1 MAIPVSGNSGL
12 FTIQA
17 PASVTLDSPNSG
29 SYAHNQNI
37 SISWTKS
44 GFTQNIDLYWTT
56 GTTFATTNN
65 ILINQSGS
73 SFSWNVPSS
82 LAGTSIYIWVRKTS
96 DSTVKDRSDSSIS
109 ITSASFTQTP
119 SDSANISEDTPT
131 STTTRWKFVETASDS
146 ANISEST
153 PTSSTKPWKYVVGD
167 DANLTED
174 APSADTSHQWKFQE
188 EPGDSADISEDTPTS
203 STKLWKHTP
212 DDEAR
217 LSEDTPSANT
227 SHQWKFQEEPDDEAR
242 LSEDT
247 PSANTS
253 HQWKFQ
259 EEPDDDANITE
270 DTSSTQKLWK
280 HLADDQAD
288 LSEAPVGEAQKLWKH
303 LPDEQADLSEAPL
316 GEAQK
321 LWKHLIPETANVSED
336 AITSAQ
342 KIWKH
347 IISETIAIT
356 EEEPG
361 DLYLSQPGDFSSF
374 TEDFSA
380 QVLKGLELHKFDP
393 SGTESFGI
401 LRKSGWL
408 KASDLN
414 TNSILRKISLRY
426 NSQDP
431 ITVNIYADGD
441 EVNPVFT
448 KTAPSQTGEELFNKS
463 FRVGRRA
470 KYFMVE
476 LLTGETANYDTTIAS
491 LEVKVDG

>member
-1 MAIPVSGNSGL
+1 MAFSATGQSGN
-12 FTIQA
+12 FTITN

-37 SISWTKS
+37 SISWSKTD
-44 GFTQNIDLYWTT
+44 FTANIDLYWTT

-82 LAGTSIYIWVRKTS
+82 LVGTSIYIWVRKTS
-96 DSTVKDRSDSSIS
+96 DSTVKDRSNSSIAITS
-109 ITSASFTQTP
+109 ITVTQTP
-119 SDSANISEDTPT
+119 SDSANISESTPT
-131 STTTRWKFVETASDS
+131 STTTRWKFVETFDDD
-146 ANISEST
+146 ANITEDT
-153 PTSSTKPWKYVVGD
+153 PTSSTKPWKHIIPD
-167 DANLTED
+167 DAN
-174 APSADTSHQWKFQE
+174 
-188 EPGDSADISEDTPTS
+188 I
-203 STKLWKHTP
+203 
-212 DDEAR
+212 
-217 LSEDTPSANT
+217 SEDTPSANT
-227 SHQWKFQEEPDDEAR
+227 SHQWKFQEEPGDEAR

-253 HQWKFQ
+253 YQWKFQ
-259 EEPDDDANITE
+259 EEPGDDANISE
-270 DTSSTQKLWK
+270 DTPTSSQKLWK
-280 HLADDQAD
+280 HIVPPDSAN
-288 LSEAPVGEAQKLWKH
+288 LSE
-303 LPDEQADLSEAPL
+303 DSL

-321 LWKHLIPETANVSED
+321 LWKHIVPDTASLSEDSLGEAQKLWKHIIPDTANVSED
-336 AITSAQ
+336 AITTAQ

-361 DLYLSQPGDFSSF
+361 DIFLSEPGDFSSF
-374 TEDFSA
+374 TEDFSS
-380 QVLKGLELHKFDP
+380 QILKGLSLQKFDP

-414 TNSILRKISLRY
+414 RNSILRKISLRY

>member
-1 MAIPVSGNSGL
+1 MPISVTGTSGQFS
-12 FTIQA
+12 IQA
-17 PASVTLDSPNSG
+17 PSSVTLDSPNSG
-29 SYAHNQNI
+29 SYAHNQSI

-56 GTTFATTNN
+56 GTTFSTSNN
-65 ILINQSGS
+65 ILFNSALS
-73 SFSWNVPSS
+73 SFGWNIPSS
-82 LAGTSIYIWVRKTS
+82 LVGTSIYIWVRKTS
-96 DSTVKDRSDSSIS
+96 DSTVKDRSNSSIAITS
-109 ITSASFTQTP
+109 ITVTQTP

-131 STTTRWKFVETASDS
+131 STTTRWKFVETFGDD
-146 ANISEST
+146 ANITEDT
-153 PTSSTKPWKYVVGD
+153 PSSSTKPWKHIIPD
-167 DANLTED
+167 DAN
-174 APSADTSHQWKFQE
+174 
-188 EPGDSADISEDTPTS
+188 I
-203 STKLWKHTP
+203 
-212 DDEAR
+212 
-217 LSEDTPSANT
+217 SEDTPSANT
-227 SHQWKFQEEPDDEAR
+227 SHQWKFQEEPGDEAR

-253 HQWKFQ
+253 YQWKFQ
-259 EEPDDDANITE
+259 EEPEDDANISE
-270 DTSSTQKLWK
+270 DTPTSSQKLWK
-280 HLADDQAD
+280 HIVPPDSAN
-288 LSEAPVGEAQKLWKH
+288 LSE
-303 LPDEQADLSEAPL
+303 DSL

-321 LWKHLIPETANVSED
+321 LWKHIVPPDAVGLSED
-336 AITSAQ
+336 SLGEAQ
-342 KIWKH
+342 KLWKH

-361 DLYLSQPGDFSSF
+361 DLYLSEAGDFSSF
-374 TEDFSA
+374 TEDFSS

-414 TNSILRKISLRY
+414 NNSILRDISLRY

-431 ITVNIYADGD
+431 ITVNIYTDGD
-441 EVNPVFT
+441 EANPVFT
-448 KTAPSQTGEELFNKS
+448 KIAPTQTGEELFNKS

>member
-1 MAIPVSGNSGL
+1 MAFSATGQSGN
-12 FTIQA
+12 FTITN

-37 SISWTKS
+37 SISWSKTD
-44 GFTQNIDLYWTT
+44 FTANIDLYWTT

-82 LAGTSIYIWVRKTS
+82 LVGTSIYIWVRKTS
-96 DSTVKDRSDSSIS
+96 DSTVKDRSNSSIAITS
-109 ITSASFTQTP
+109 ITVTQTP
-119 SDSANISEDTPT
+119 SDSANISESTPT
-131 STTTRWKFVETASDS
+131 STTTRWKFVETFDDD
-146 ANISEST
+146 ANITEDT
-153 PTSSTKPWKYVVGD
+153 PTSSTKPWKHIIPD
-167 DANLTED
+167 DAN
-174 APSADTSHQWKFQE
+174 
-188 EPGDSADISEDTPTS
+188 I
-203 STKLWKHTP
+203 
-212 DDEAR
+212 
-217 LSEDTPSANT
+217 SEDTPSANT
-227 SHQWKFQEEPDDEAR
+227 SHQWKFQEEPGDEAR

-253 HQWKFQ
+253 YQWKFQ
-259 EEPDDDANITE
+259 EEPGDDANISE
-270 DTSSTQKLWK
+270 DTPTSSQKLWK
-280 HLADDQAD
+280 HIVPPDSAN
-288 LSEAPVGEAQKLWKH
+288 LSE
-303 LPDEQADLSEAPL
+303 DSL

-321 LWKHLIPETANVSED
+321 LWKHIVPDTASLSEDSLGEAQKLWKHIIPDTANVSED
-336 AITSAQ
+336 AITTAQ

-361 DLYLSQPGDFSSF
+361 DIFLSEPGDFSSF
-374 TEDFSA
+374 TEDFNA
-380 QVLKGLELHKFDP
+380 QILKGLSLQKFDP

-414 TNSILRKISLRY
+414 RNSILRKISLRY

>member
-1 MAIPVSGNSGL
+1 MAFNVSAVSGN
-12 FTIQA
+12 FTIA
-17 PASVTLDSPNSG
+17 DASSVTLDSPNSG
-29 SYAHNQNI
+29 SYAHNQSI
-37 SISWTKS
+37 TISWTKS
-44 GFTQNIDLYWTT
+44 NFSENIDLYWTA

-65 ILINQSGS
+65 ILFNSALS
-73 SFSWNVPSS
+73 SFGWNVPSS
-82 LAGTSIYIWVRKTS
+82 LSGTSIYIWVRKTS
-96 DSTVKDRSDSSIS
+96 DSTVTDRSNSSIS

-119 SDSANISEDTPT
+119 TDTANLSEDTPT
-131 STTTRWKFVETASDS
+131 SSTTRWKFVETASDS

-167 DANLTED
+167 DANISEST
-174 APSADTSHQWKFQE
+174 PTADTSHQWKFQE
-188 EPGDSADISEDTPTS
+188 EPGDNANISEDTPTS
-203 STKLWKHTP
+203 ALKLWKHIVP
-212 DDEAR
+212 DTAN
-217 LSEDTPSANT
+217 LSEDSLGE
-227 SHQWKFQEEPDDEAR
+227 S
-242 LSEDT
+242 
-247 PSANTS
+247 
-253 HQWKFQ
+253 
-259 EEPDDDANITE
+259 
-270 DTSSTQKLWK
+270 QKLWK
-280 HLADDQAD
+280 HII
-288 LSEAPVGEAQKLWKH
+288 
-303 LPDEQADLSEAPL
+303 PD
-316 GEAQK
+316 
-321 LWKHLIPETANVSED
+321 TANVSED
-336 AITSAQ
+336 SISTAQ
-342 KIWKH
+342 KLWKH

-361 DLYLSQPGDFSSF
+361 DLYLSEPGDFSAF

-414 TNSILRKISLRY
+414 NNSILRDISLRY
-426 NSQDP
+426 SSQDP

-463 FRVGRRA
+463 YRVGRRA

-476 LLTGETANYDTTIAS
+476 LLTGATANYNTTIAS

>member
-1 MAIPVSGNSGL
+1 MAFSATGQSGN
-12 FTIQA
+12 FTITN

-37 SISWTKS
+37 SISWSKTD
-44 GFTQNIDLYWTT
+44 FTANIDLYWTT

-82 LAGTSIYIWVRKTS
+82 LVGTSIYIWVRKTS
-96 DSTVKDRSDSSIS
+96 DSTVKDRSNSSIAITS
-109 ITSASFTQTP
+109 ITVTQTP
-119 SDSANISEDTPT
+119 SDSANISESTPT
-131 STTTRWKFVETASDS
+131 STTTRWKFVETFDDD
-146 ANISEST
+146 ANITEDPPS
-153 PTSSTKPWKYVVGD
+153 SSTKPWKHIIPD
-167 DANLTED
+167 DAN
-174 APSADTSHQWKFQE
+174 
-188 EPGDSADISEDTPTS
+188 I
-203 STKLWKHTP
+203 
-212 DDEAR
+212 
-217 LSEDTPSANT
+217 SEDTPSANT
-227 SHQWKFQEEPDDEAR
+227 SHQWKFQEEPGDEAR

-253 HQWKFQ
+253 YQWKFQ
-259 EEPDDDANITE
+259 EEPGDDANISE
-270 DTSSTQKLWK
+270 DTPTSSQKLWK
-280 HLADDQAD
+280 HIVPPDSAN
-288 LSEAPVGEAQKLWKH
+288 LSE
-303 LPDEQADLSEAPL
+303 DSL

-321 LWKHLIPETANVSED
+321 LWKHIVPDTASLSEDSLGESQKLWKHIIPDTANVSED
-336 AITSAQ
+336 AITTAQ

-361 DLYLSQPGDFSSF
+361 DIFLSEPGDFSSF
-374 TEDFSA
+374 TEDFSS
-380 QVLKGLELHKFDP
+380 QILKGLSLQKFDP

-414 TNSILRKISLRY
+414 RNSILRKISLRY

>member
-1 MAIPVSGNSGL
+1 MAFTATGQSGN
-12 FTIQA
+12 FTITPA
-17 PASVTLDSPNSG
+17 PSVTLDSPNSG
-29 SYAHNQNI
+29 TYAHNQNI
-37 SISWTKS
+37 SISWSKS
-44 GFTQNIDLYWTT
+44 NFTENIDLYWTT

-65 ILINQSGS
+65 ILVNQSGS

-82 LAGTSIYIWVRKTS
+82 LADTSIYIWVRKTS
-96 DSTVKDRSDSSIS
+96 DSTVKDRSNSSIS
-109 ITSASFTQTP
+109 ITGAVFTQTP
-119 SDSANISEDTPT
+119 ADTANLSEDTPTSDTTVRWMFQEEPVDSANLSEDTPTSSTKPWKHIIGEDANIAEDTPTADTSYQWKFQEEPGDDANISEDTPT
-131 STTTRWKFVETASDS
+131 SS
-146 ANISEST
+146 
-153 PTSSTKPWKYVVGD
+153 
-167 DANLTED
+167 
-174 APSADTSHQWKFQE
+174 
-188 EPGDSADISEDTPTS
+188 
-203 STKLWKHTP
+203 
-212 DDEAR
+212 
-217 LSEDTPSANT
+217 
-227 SHQWKFQEEPDDEAR
+227 
-242 LSEDT
+242 
-247 PSANTS
+247 
-253 HQWKFQ
+253 
-259 EEPDDDANITE
+259 
-270 DTSSTQKLWK
+270 QKLWK
-280 HLADDQAD
+280 HII
-288 LSEAPVGEAQKLWKH
+288 
-303 LPDEQADLSEAPL
+303 PDTADLSEAPL

-321 LWKHLIPETANVSED
+321 LWKHIIPDTASLSEAPLGEAQKLWKHIIPDTANVSED
-336 AITSAQ
+336 AITTAQ
-342 KIWKH
+342 KLWKH

-414 TNSILRKISLRY
+414 SNSIVRDISLRY
-426 NSQDP
+426 NSEDP

-448 KTAPSQTGEELFNKS
+448 KIAPSQTGEELFNKS

-476 LLTGETANYDTTIAS
+476 LLTGATANYNTTIAS